1 MAMSVPERRG
11 WRTRGGS
18 VASSRV
24 ADRDE
29 VRRLDAAAA
38 ARSAVAVCCFGAAA
52 IHFALAPD
60 HFGESRFHGAF
71 FFLSGWAQLGLG
83 MALLL
88 RPTRAV
94 LRAVIVVNVLL
105 ALVWVV
111 SRVTGMPF
119 GDTPWVPESVG
130 VPDVLAVVLEVLA
143 VGGGYLLL
151 TGRLGARTIPR
162 TLAVVGGAVLAT
174 ALVGLT
180 TASVAPALAGTHHH
194 VGVGAA
200 QAAVGTAH
208 IHTGAAVT
216 PAVVAAGG
224 GSAGGSG
231 HTHGAGVTGTAGG
244 IETASGTSPCEQ
256 SGASIDGA
264 GAGGHGHHGP
274 QAQQAITDPAVRVQ
288 LAGQLEQ
295 ARVAASQYP
304 TAADATAAGYRRV
317 TTYLPC
323 IAAHYMKFSL
333 VDATFDPSAPEMLLY
348 DGNGPDARIVGL
360 SYYVTGLTAAPEGF
374 AGPNDPW
381 HQHFGLCVR
390 GALVVGGG
398 DISADDCAARGG
410 RKVDGSTS
418 WMVHA
423 WVVPG
428 WESAWG
434 TFSAENPELGTSVA
448 H

>member
-1 MAMSVPERRG
+1 MSMSAKRR
-11 WRTRGGS
+11 WWTRDEA
-18 VASSRV
+18 VASARV
-24 ADRDE
+24 ADRDAA
-29 VRRLDAAAA
+29 RLDAAAA
-38 ARSAVAVCCFGAAA
+38 ARAAVAGFLFGAAA
-52 IHFALAPD
+52 IHFGLAPA

-71 FFLSGWAQLGLG
+71 FFLSGWLQLGLG

-88 RPTRAV
+88 RPSRSV
-94 LRAVIVVNVLL
+94 LRAVIVVNVVLL
-105 ALVWVV
+105 LLWAV

-130 VPDVLAVVLEVLA
+130 YPDVLAVVLEALA
-143 VGGGYLLL
+143 VTVGYLLL
-151 TGRLGARTIPR
+151 TARLGARTVGR
-162 TLAVVGGAVLAT
+162 AVAVAGGAVLAT
-174 ALVGLT
+174 VLVGLT
-180 TASVAPALAGTHHH
+180 TASVAPALAGAHSH
-194 VGVGAA
+194 GAA
-200 QAAVGTAH
+200 GHAHAAVGTGH
-208 IHTGAAVT
+208 IHTVAGVT
-216 PAVVAAGG
+216 PALVAAGTSGGAG
-224 GSAGGSG
+224 GSGSG
-231 HTHGAGVTGTAGG
+231 HTHAAAAGAAAG
-244 IETASGTSPCEQ
+244 IETASGASPCEQ
-256 SGASIDGA
+256 SGASVDGN

-274 QAQQAITDPAVRVQ
+274 QVQQAITDPATRARLADQ
-288 LAGQLEQ
+288 LAQ
-295 ARVAASQYP
+295 ARVAAMQYP

-390 GALVVGGG
+390 GGLVVGAG
-398 DISADDCAARGG
+398 SLTDDECAARGG
-410 RKVDGSTS
+410 VKADGSTS

-434 TFSAENPELGTSVA
+434 TFSAEHPELGKSVP